1 MSPSEG
7 EEGKAAAAVEGRGLT
22 LLENDMIAVTGF
34 CFHRVQNKAGFFLE
48 VLYHLIADD
57 HMDPCR
63 PLLVNLAD
71 LVRRNAEKLS
81 NFFL

>member
-48 VLYHLIADD
+48 VLYHPSLCL
-57 HMDPCR
+57 P
-63 PLLVNLAD
+63 PFLVYPF
-71 LVRRNAEKLS
+71 K
-81 NFFL
+81 

>member
-34 CFHRVQNKAGFFLE
+34 CWRDGERDVIFS
-48 VLYHLIADD
+48 
-57 HMDPCR
+57 
-63 PLLVNLAD
+63 LL
-71 LVRRNAEKLS
+71 
-81 NFFL
+81 